1 MGKDKLRKFAE
12 NLTFKCFVQ
21 PEFDDIFRKD
31 HPLKGCWHRDFFGND
46 NPIVLELGC
55 GKGEYTVALARR
67 NPNNNYIG
75 IDIKGARMWRG
86 AKSATEEGLSNV
98 AFLRTRI
105 EFIDSFFGENEVS
118 EIWITFPDPQLK
130 RKRAKKRLTAP
141 LFLELYAKMMR
152 EDGVINLKSDSQH
165 LHNYTLEVAHRFNL
179 PIAECCNDI
188 YGSGFADEQ
197 LSIKTAYETIFV
209 ENGLPITYLRFGLGG
224 GKAFDY
230 FEWEEDEKM
239 WREKDAEEQRKDIKT
254 TNLQF
259 KRGGEPPVKR

>member
-31 HPLKGCWHRDFFGND
+31 HPLKGRWQSDFFGND
-46 NPIVLELGC
+46 NPITLELGC
-55 GKGEYTVALARR
+55 GKGEYTLALARR
-67 NPNNNYIG
+67 TPDRNYIG

-86 AKSATEEGLSNV
+86 AKSATQEGLENV
-98 AFLRTRI
+98 GFLRTRI
-105 EFIDSFFGENEVS
+105 EFIESFFGEGEID

-141 LFLELYAKMMR
+141 AFLEMYARMLSA
-152 EDGVINLKSDSQH
+152 DGTINLKSDSQH
-165 LHNYTLEVAHRFNL
+165 LFNYTAEVCRRADL
-179 PIAECCNDI
+179 SVIESCNDI
-188 YGSGFADEQ
+188 YGSGFANEV

-209 ENGLPITYLRFGLGG
+209 ESGLPITYTRFALNGRTQFEG
-224 GKAFDY
+224 

-239 WREKDAEEQRKDIKT
+239 WREKDDEEQRREIST

-259 KRGGEPPVKR
+259 KRGAEPPQR